1 MNSRYVCRARYWYTT
16 QRGFS
21 LVEMGVAL
29 VVLGLLV
36 TTAFTFWRLN
46 AQQTVVRAE
55 RHAAH
60 DAQTALL
67 AFAQAHARLP
77 CPDTN
82 GNGLEGGASGCVA
95 TDVVGTFPWR
105 TVGVFAPAVRDM
117 RYGVYRAPDAAA
129 AHADVDLAV
138 AKDRYR
144 PLVVTGSPPAGND
157 VLLGNSN
164 LLDFCFALQT
174 GGRDMA
180 VHADR
185 LRVASDAAGAN
196 VRHMAF
202 VLVAPGLLDADGN
215 GRKLD
220 GLNAAATAANPLFDH
235 GARPLSESYD
245 DQVLAEGFDTLFAE
259 LGCGKALGAT
269 GHAHFNAA
277 AASRFMEQAFIDY
290 KRQLKL
296 LSDAAGASVASATAG
311 TLMASSG
318 LAKAIAASLNVT
330 SVILVSQGSLSAIA
344 AAAVAAIIANT
355 AATVTSVASLAT
367 AIAFKVE
374 ADGRETAF
382 APMVGE
388 MATIAASVDGNARAA
403 DAAGY

>member
-1 MNSRYVCRARYWYTT
+1 MNAFEVCGARRR
-16 QRGFS
+16 QLMQKGFS
-21 LVEMGVAL
+21 LIEMGVAL
-29 VVLGLLV
+29 VVLGLLITSV
-36 TTAFTFWRLN
+36 FTFWRLN
-46 AQQTVVRAE
+46 VQQAVVRTE
-55 RHAAH
+55 RNAAH

-67 AFAQAHARLP
+67 AYAQAHARLP

-82 GNGLEGGASGCVA
+82 GNGLEGGAVGCAA
-95 TDVVGTFPWR
+95 TDVVGSFPWR
-105 TVGVFAPAVRDM
+105 TVGVFDPAVRNM
-117 RYGVYRAPDAAA
+117 RYGVYRGSDAVASYN
-129 AHADVDLAV
+129 DVDLTV
-138 AKDRYR
+138 LKDRYR
-144 PLVVTGSPPAGND
+144 PLVVAGSPPAGNEA
-157 VLLGNSN
+157 LLGNGN

-174 GGRDMA
+174 GSRDTV

-196 VRHMAF
+196 TRHVAF

-215 GRKLD
+215 GSKFD
-220 GLNAAATAANPLFDH
+220 GLNAAATSTNPLFEH
-235 GARPLSESYD
+235 AARTVSDSYD
-245 DQVLAEGFDTLFAE
+245 DQVVAYGFDTLLAE
-259 LGCGKALGAT
+259 LGCGKALGAM

-318 LAKAIAASLNVT
+318 LSKAIAASLNVT

-355 AATVTSVASLAT
+355 AATVTSVAALAT

-374 ADGRETAF
+374 ADSREPAF
-382 APMVGE
+382 APMVTD
-388 MATIAASVDGNARAA
+388 MATLAASVDGNARAA
-403 DAAGY
+403 DMAGY